1 MAPVRWM
8 HHLAKG
14 IERHTAMPAG
24 SVTEAVRRE
33 SLVYLC
39 IHFFSLPRESRN
51 FAARIFLYALG
62 KRRVHFFV
70 GTLILFNDHGKSDA
84 FTWSCV
90 SHCQTAVEKL
100 LKACEIV

>member
-1 MAPVRWM
+1 M

-70 GTLILFNDHGKSDA
+70 GTLILFALPG
-84 FTWSCV
+84 FEWVTPIC
-90 SHCQTAVEKL
+90 CGPRFL
-100 LKACEIV
+100 MP

>member
-1 MAPVRWM
+1 M